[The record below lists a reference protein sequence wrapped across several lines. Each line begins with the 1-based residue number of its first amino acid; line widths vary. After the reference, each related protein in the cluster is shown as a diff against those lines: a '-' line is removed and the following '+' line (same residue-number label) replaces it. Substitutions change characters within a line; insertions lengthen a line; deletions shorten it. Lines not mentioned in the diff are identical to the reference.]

1 MADYN
6 SLVNLYRTATKA
18 DEDEEKRKQNQIYD
32 NQAQVIKDTYDS
44 DIKLSEAK
52 YNERERE
59 AEIQRL
65 INKNEVA
72 EDMANI
78 GHRDSGLSRDQTAAV
93 NISAS
98 NQRAKISLARQ
109 QAKEAKM
116 LEMKAKLAE
125 IENNRLASD
134 NAISSAYTKLAT
146 DNAAAYIKEEQK
158 AIQKANEEAA
168 KNVGIIT
175 TTNGMLSRNYIG
187 TLEQNGVTAEKDE
200 DKGIVTYT
208 DRNTG
213 KKTSFPIGTNPYIN
227 TVNKDIYNEESKD
240 KPMVCSNG
248 YQPNNIDGTKLTASG
263 KYTATINGNVQK
275 VWEYRVGNIP
285 LRYVVWRGDKN
296 CYYGY
301 DPINREY
308 TGHIYDSGLE

>member
-18 DEDEEKRKQNQIYD
+18 DEEEEKRKQNQIYD

-44 DIKLSEAK
+44 AIKVSETD
-52 YNERERE
+52 YNELERE

-93 NISAS
+93 NIAAS

-109 QAKEAKM
+109 QAKETKM

-125 IENNRLASD
+125 IENNRLASE
-134 NAISSAYTKLAT
+134 NSISSAYNKLAT

-168 KNVGIIT
+168 KNAGIIT

-187 TLEQNGVTAEKDE
+187 TLEQNGVTAVKDE

-213 KKTSFPIGTNPYIN
+213 KKTSFPIGTNPYTN
-227 TVNKDIYNEESKD
+227 TVNKDIYKKD
-240 KPMVCSNG
+240 AKGNPMVCSNG
-248 YQPNNIDGTKLTASG
+248 YQPSNINGTKLTAS
-263 KYTATINGNVQK
+263 KEYTVTINGNPQK
-275 VWEYRVGNIP
+275 VWEYREGNIP
-285 LRYVVWRGDKN
+285 LRYVVWRGDLN
-296 CYYGY
+296 AYVGY
-301 DPINREY
+301 DPIKDTY
-308 TGHIYDSGLE
+308 TGYVFN